1 MNYKSLT
8 VLTALLLIM
17 SVDCRERLRNLNT
30 HQPGKSPVPVPD
42 YNQTQL
48 WFDQVLDHYDYTATT
63 TWKQRYWV
71 VDKFFNNSIGPVF
84 LFICGE
90 YICPGVPKA
99 REWII
104 LLAQKFS
111 GLILVLEHRYYGE
124 SMPYGNASL
133 DFKNMKLLNTEQA
146 LKDLAYF
153 ILTVEQ
159 KGLHNVSKNPWI
171 TVGGSYPGAMSAWF
185 RYKYPHLTI
194 GSIASSAVVKAIED
208 FKDFDEQ
215 IYLSADRSGIA
226 CVDAIRNLSD
236 YVEKQV
242 TGTNATAFQAQ
253 FKAEKLSAR

>member
-1 MNYKSLT
+1 M
-8 VLTALLLIM
+8 VA
-17 SVDCRERLRNLNT
+17 VHCRERLRHLET
-30 HQPGKSPVPVPD
+30 MPHGKTPVPVPD

-71 VDKFFNNSIGPVF
+71 VDRFFNKTVGPVY

-90 YICPGVPKA
+90 YTCPGIPAA
-99 REWII
+99 RKWII
-104 LLAQKFS
+104 LLAQQTQ

-133 DFKNMKLLNTEQA
+133 QFEKMKLLTVEQA

-153 ILTVEQ
+153 IMTVEA
-159 KGLHNVSKNPWI
+159 KHLHGVDKNPWI
-171 TVGGSYPGAMSAWF
+171 TVGGSYPGAMAAWF

-215 IYLSADRSGIA
+215 IYLSSMKSSTH
-226 CVDAIRNLSD
+226 CMESLRNLSD
-236 YVEKQV
+236 YV
-242 TGTNATAFQAQ
+242 
-253 FKAEKLSAR
+253 